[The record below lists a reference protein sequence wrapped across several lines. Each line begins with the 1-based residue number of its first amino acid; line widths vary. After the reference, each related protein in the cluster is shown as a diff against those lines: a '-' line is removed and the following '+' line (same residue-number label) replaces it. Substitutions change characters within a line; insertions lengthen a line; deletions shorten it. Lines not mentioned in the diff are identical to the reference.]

1 MGKSKYH
8 KKASAMVLF
17 GLKQILN
24 NNAGTTT
31 ALLLLCVICEQ
42 DQQLTKP
49 SSGQVVRW
57 RKDYFTIQNT
67 Y

>member
-31 ALLLLCVICEQ
+31 ANSFVASVCYLRTRPTV
-42 DQQLTKP
+42 
-49 SSGQVVRW
+49 
-57 RKDYFTIQNT
+57 N
-67 Y
+67 